1 MVKGEKRNYQEIAI
15 SQCAKTHRNG
25 GKREKKRSL
34 TTFMCKKTHGM
45 EERLKNLMRCS
56 KIVKTTLSLLLAVV
70 LSISLFPAEK
80 AQAQENVY
88 FDWQWGFASDEK
100 PIQVEK
106 GQKFNIGH
114 YARVTISDK
123 TIWIGYVS
131 QKKAAYASSKKSV
144 ATVDQKGVVTAKQ
157 KGTTKIT
164 IKFKGKELTQNIQV
178 VPKGAF
184 GSASKVTKL
193 AKLAK
198 EIDKKLPAKITE
210 SNGFT
215 LSNLEFD
222 FKECAKDGRT
232 VNDKGFL
239 TKKESY
245 GYQATN
251 KLAVPQAGS
260 YQVLCNLFWLYGE
273 NHCVSRSY
281 PYEKNTDVLKVKS
294 VSATTSGLTVTL
306 KKQVTATQLLAAT
319 YGYDRWNKGTRI
331 AGKKKAYTEIYID
344 GSLLKG
350 RAELVKGSNKVK
362 ITPYKWN
369 KNYTKLVKTNLVK
382 GKTYTLL
389 GCDGEGEFWLN
400 GKKVTVK

>member
-1 MVKGEKRNYQEIAI
+1 
-15 SQCAKTHRNG
+15 
-25 GKREKKRSL
+25 
-34 TTFMCKKTHGM
+34 M
-45 EERLKNLMRCS
+45 EERLKNLMRSS
-56 KIVKTTLSLLLAVV
+56 KIGKTTLSLLLAVV

-198 EIDKKLPAKITE
+198 EIDKK
-210 SNGFT
+210 
-215 LSNLEFD
+215 
-222 FKECAKDGRT
+222 
-232 VNDKGFL
+232 
-239 TKKESY
+239 Y
-245 GYQATN
+245 G
-251 KLAVPQAGS
+251 K
-260 YQVLCNLFWLYGE
+260 
-273 NHCVSRSY
+273 
-281 PYEKNTDVLKVKS
+281 
-294 VSATTSGLTVTL
+294 
-306 KKQVTATQLLAAT
+306 
-319 YGYDRWNKGTRI
+319 
-331 AGKKKAYTEIYID
+331 
-344 GSLLKG
+344 
-350 RAELVKGSNKVK
+350 
-362 ITPYKWN
+362 
-369 KNYTKLVKTNLVK
+369 
-382 GKTYTLL
+382 
-389 GCDGEGEFWLN
+389 
-400 GKKVTVK
+400 